1 VYRIPAEAIEKMM
14 KRERLTAPIV
24 SGDRI
29 LKNALRT
36 RRGEVDSVI
45 RTNMDISTQTKDANT
60 PVKKILPPKI
70 R

>member
-1 VYRIPAEAIEKMM
+1 MIPTVAIEKMM
-14 KRERLTAPIV
+14 KKERLTAPIV
-24 SGDRI
+24 SGDLI

-45 RTNMDISTQTKDANT
+45 STKMDISTKTKDANT
-60 PVKKILPPKI
+60 PVKKILPPKT